1 MHDDSFAIARRR
13 AGFPTVPAA
22 AIVPAARAQLTRSE
36 TASGPLVQLYSTV
49 ACLKVVDR
57 CQGVPSNFRLV
68 ASPTDSGSIDLPGRE
83 SRDQSNLRSRPG
95 ATVSMKYSQ
104 EGAKPTHAG
113 VLAKSSSSVQV
124 SGFGTRRTW

>member
-1 MHDDSFAIARRR
+1 MHDDRFAIDRRR
-13 AGFPTVPAA
+13 AGFLTVPAA

-57 CQGVPSNFRLV
+57 CQGVPSKFRLV
-68 ASPTDSGSIDLPGRE
+68 PSPTDSGSIDLPG
-83 SRDQSNLRSRPG
+83 RDQSNLRSRPG
-95 ATVSMKYSQ
+95 ATVSMKCSQ

-124 SGFGTRRTW
+124 SGFDTRRTW